1 MKTQNLKP
9 LAAAALMLSLLS
21 CAAPSPKI
29 GADTQIGNNRGV
41 VALTVQ
47 NNVIDSN
54 LMTQFM
60 FEWKRAFIVR
70 QGKNNTMRYEMLA
83 RKEGM
88 RDSIVFFAEVQP
100 GKYRMDLLS
109 TLMGYGEY
117 YEMRFPEGE
126 FDFTVEANQV
136 TNLGTLVTA
145 IVPKGGYSRDMRILR
160 GVMASDTEM
169 TDYLR
174 GAFPKI
180 MDLQQGRPFQT
191 WVTSDSVSKTA
202 ELAGRI
208 RRLSTAMS
216 SPVRVKDG
224 TYYAGAPMGIV
235 WRRTLKGE
243 WNSLDT
249 GYAREIT
256 ALAALADGGLLAA
269 AEGGA
274 VLRSTDRGESW
285 KSLGPLPKYGIVVGL
300 GEFAPG
306 KLYALVKG
314 QQSLDL
320 LRADRAE
327 GPWTTAGSFPREK
340 ESGSYSASATA
351 AGSRLAVV
359 VEDRELKIYDSAT
372 GAWTQE
378 TLMGDVHR
386 SAGFE
391 DGTLY
396 IGHRTRQYLP
406 EPPKD
411 PKAPKKKG
419 YGGSSDKPKVEDNSA
434 ILRKT
439 VDGGVTW
446 SEVAPFDSS
455 TQGFSFF
462 SPTKLMRTTDV
473 PTDKEPRPVEHDVA
487 FSNDG
492 GKTWVDYPRTKRY
505 YLASQGA
512 VAGDKLL
519 LFYGLNAVASADQGK
534 TWKREEFIFPKYEA
548 EPGQDAPGARK

>member
-1 MKTQNLKP
+1 MKTQTLKP
-9 LAAAALMLSLLS
+9 LAAAGLMLCLLS

-29 GADTQIGNNRGV
+29 GADTQIANNRGV

-47 NNVIDSN
+47 NNVIDAN

-70 QGKNNTMRYEMLA
+70 QGKENNMRYEMLA

-109 TLMGYGEY
+109 TLAGYGEY

-126 FDFTVEANQV
+126 FDFTVEANTV

-145 IVPKGGYSRDMRILR
+145 IAPKGGYSRDMRILR
-160 GVMASDTEM
+160 GVMPSDTEM

-174 GAFPKI
+174 GAFPGI
-180 MDLQQGRPFQT
+180 TAQQQGRPFQS
-191 WVTSDSVSKTA
+191 WVKSDSTGKTA
-202 ELAGRI
+202 ELANRI
-208 RRLSTAMS
+208 RRFSTGMT
-216 SPVRVKDG
+216 SPVRAKDG
-224 TYYAGAPMGIV
+224 TYYAGARMGIV
-235 WRRTLKGE
+235 WRRTAGGE
-243 WNSLDT
+243 WHSLDT
-249 GYAREIT
+249 GYGREIT

-274 VLRSTDRGESW
+274 VLRSTDRGETW
-285 KSLGPLPKYGIVVGL
+285 KSLGPLPKYGLVLAL

-320 LRADRAE
+320 LRADGLE
-327 GPWTTAGSFPREK
+327 GPWTTAGSFPREG
-340 ESGSYSASATA
+340 GSYSASATA
-351 AGSRLAVV
+351 AGPRLAVV
-359 VEDRELKIYDSAT
+359 VDDRELKVYDSAT

-378 TLMGDVHR
+378 MLMGDVYR
-386 SAGFE
+386 SAGFG

-396 IGHRTRQYLP
+396 VGHRTKQYLP

-411 PKAPKKKG
+411 PKAPKKKA
-419 YGGSSDKPKVEDNSA
+419 YGGSGDKPKVEDHSA

-439 VDGGVTW
+439 TDGGVTW
-446 SEVAPFDSS
+446 SEVATFDAS

-462 SPTKLMRTTDV
+462 SPTRLLRTTDV

-487 FSNDG
+487 FSEDG
-492 GKTWVDYPRTKRY
+492 GRTWVDYPRTKNY

-519 LFYGLNAVASADQGK
+519 LFYGLNAVASADKGR
-534 TWKREEFIFPKYEA
+534 TWKREEFIFPKYDA
-548 EPGQDAPGARK
+548 APGQDAPGDRK